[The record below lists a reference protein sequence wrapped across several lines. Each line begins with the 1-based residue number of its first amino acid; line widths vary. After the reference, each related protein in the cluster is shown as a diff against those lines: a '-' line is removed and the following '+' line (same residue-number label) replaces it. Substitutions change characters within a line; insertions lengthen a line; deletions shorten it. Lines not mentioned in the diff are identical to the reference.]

1 MYVYNN
7 DDNIFQPGDKVWIAN
22 TLLHTETPFE
32 VHLIKV
38 LPADETFGLGMHYV
52 LYVPTSIEDRL
63 EIREANRVFRSRD
76 QFETICKQ
84 VKDQRYAYFQK
95 LREAKNRFDGL
106 FNGRCGSMQ

>member
-1 MYVYNN
+1 MFVYNN

-22 TLLHTETPFE
+22 TLLPSETPFE

-38 LPADETFGLGMHYV
+38 LPPDETFGLGMHYV

-84 VKDQRYAYFQK
+84 VKDERASFRQSLKDHSDRINSMF
-95 LREAKNRFDGL
+95 
-106 FNGRCGSMQ
+106 GRRIGSVQ